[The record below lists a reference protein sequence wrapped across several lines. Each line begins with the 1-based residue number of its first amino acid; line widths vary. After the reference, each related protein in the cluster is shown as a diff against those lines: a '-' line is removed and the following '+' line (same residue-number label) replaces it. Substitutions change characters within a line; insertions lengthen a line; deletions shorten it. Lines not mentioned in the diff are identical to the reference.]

1 MHAKPCSY
9 NSPTLTQN
17 KILSDGVLKS
27 IPQSDDADNV
37 SRWQTYQWISLITK
51 LRIKNVLFI
60 VNDYL

>member
-1 MHAKPCSY
+1 MQY
-9 NSPTLTQN
+9 

-37 SRWQTYQWISLITK
+37 SRWQTYQWISLITN

>member
-1 MHAKPCSY
+1 MQY
-9 NSPTLTQN
+9 

-37 SRWQTYQWISLITK
+37 SRWQTCQWISLITN